1 MGQFTSLTVLF
12 LKQLLRR
19 KSLWIVVAVF
29 GAMALVNYVVYKQM
43 QDALGQGA
51 SYDVATRQATSALT
65 GFAGQIRG
73 FSIALVLLVSA
84 LVAPAARKDGTAQFV
99 LCLSVDRFRL
109 AAAQFAALSAFVVAA
124 VLVVHGGY
132 VLAASRLGAMS
143 TMELLAAWSTL
154 LAPLLLA
161 SLVVFSLSLS
171 SGAITVYGV
180 LIGMPYLLLPLLGG
194 VIGQSH
200 AHLPMAM
207 TRLIDNVRLLFPK
220 AEDMIVWPHLGLDV
234 QATEPPFPRWA
245 WDLAHHGF
253 ASAFWIALGLWRYR
267 SLDLGSRTSTK

>member
-51 SYDVATRQATSALT
+51 SYDLATRQATSALA
-65 GFAGQIRG
+65 GFAAQIRG

-99 LCLSVDRFRL
+99 LCLSVDRYRL
-109 AAAQFAALSAFVVAA
+109 AAAQFAALSGFVVPA
-124 VLVVHGGY
+124 VLVIHGGY
-132 VLAASRLGAMS
+132 ALAASRLGAMS
-143 TMELLAAWSTL
+143 SMELLTAWSAL

-171 SGAITVYGV
+171 RGAIAVYGV
-180 LIGMPYLLLPLLGG
+180 LIGVPYLLLPLLGG
-194 VIGQSH
+194 AIGEWH
-200 AHLPMAM
+200 AYLPLQT
-207 TRLIDNVRLLFPK
+207 TRLVDNLSLLFPK
-220 AEDMIVWPHLGLDV
+220 PEDIVVWPHLGFEV
-234 QATEPPFPRWA
+234 HSTEPPFPRWG
-245 WDLAHHGF
+245 WELAHHGF
-253 ASAFWIALGLWRYR
+253 ASAFWIALGFWRYR
-267 SLDLGSRTSTK
+267 NLDLGSRTPSK